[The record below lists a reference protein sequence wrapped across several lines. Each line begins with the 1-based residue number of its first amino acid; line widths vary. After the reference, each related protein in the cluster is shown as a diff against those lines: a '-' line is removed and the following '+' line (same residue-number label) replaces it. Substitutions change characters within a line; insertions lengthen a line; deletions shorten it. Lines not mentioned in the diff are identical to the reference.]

1 MNQGGS
7 VRCMVTHLARLRY
20 FVVTFIS
27 SCILDQCSQE
37 RVPACRVVR
46 SYVPQYL
53 DRASTLLW
61 FGFALFPLF
70 FCHLSSVF
78 CCFSSVFLYFVAW
91 FLCFS
96 SIISVYC
103 HFSSVFPC
111 FVAWFLCFSSIISV
125 LMLGSSVFPLFS
137 LSISYNSV
145 KNLPILLTNRVTFPD
160 FTSLH
165 QPIEPT

>member
-53 DRASTLLW
+53 NRASTLLW

-70 FCHLSSVF
+70 FAICPLFSLFFAVFPLFFSILLLGSFVFPLSS
-78 CCFSSVFLYFVAW
+78 LLIA
-91 FLCFS
+91 
-96 SIISVYC
+96 I
-103 HFSSVFPC
+103 FPL
-111 FVAWFLCFSSIISV
+111 FFPV
-125 LMLGSSVFPLFS
+125 LLLGSSVFPQLSLF
-137 LSISYNSV
+137 
-145 KNLPILLTNRVTFPD
+145 
-160 FTSLH
+160 
-165 QPIEPT
+165 